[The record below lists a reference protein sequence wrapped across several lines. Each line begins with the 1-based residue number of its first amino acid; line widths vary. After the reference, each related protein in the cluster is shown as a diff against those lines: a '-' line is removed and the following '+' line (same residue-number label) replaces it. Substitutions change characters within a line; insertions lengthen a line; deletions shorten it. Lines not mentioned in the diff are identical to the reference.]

1 MMIARGLIGDV
12 SHVSAITARVSSISA
27 RVKVFGTKWVCPSPA
42 KLKSARTTDPN
53 LQGRN
58 CEKLLLAVDRIF
70 GRFPKVFGI
79 EFCKDVGGILACD
92 ANQFRAFARC
102 RFDSLVF
109 DWKSNDLS
117 PFFWTE
123 AQ

>member
-1 MMIARGLIGDV
+1 MEVLLPRVLSISVRIIYLRAYQSVWDQVG
-12 SHVSAITARVSSISA
+12 VSSTGGTQK
-27 RVKVFGTKWVCPSPA
+27 RMDGGTKFIRRVCE
-42 KLKSARTTDPN
+42 N
-53 LQGRN
+53 L
-58 CEKLLLAVDRIF
+58 LFTVDRIF

-117 PFFWTE
+117 PYFWTE
-123 AQ
+123 VQ